1 VAPQHGAALLSYASL
16 IASDRL
22 RRALL
27 TTGCSAAVHACA
39 DLFAKTRLDFHFN
52 SDGDEALISENMC
65 LLDTGLCTALT
76 GAAYFRTLMM
86 HKHRDGYWDRSTYFN
101 TAGYSSPT
109 FLGRV
114 SGFFASPP
122 VWAASK
128 TPRCGGTIFPH
139 LPLINGDGYR
149 LAPVL
154 LPGRKVNKVNIKK
167 AAAVAPVLMLR
178 KSWRG
183 SVLP

>member
-1 VAPQHGAALLSYASL
+1 M
-16 IASDRL
+16 
-22 RRALL
+22 
-27 TTGCSAAVHACA
+27 HACA

-52 SDGDEALISENMC
+52 SDGDEVLISENMC

-86 HKHRDGYWDRSTYFN
+86 HKHRDGYWDRGTYFN

-183 SVLP
+183 SVLPMVLPHAHPREPLSSRSS